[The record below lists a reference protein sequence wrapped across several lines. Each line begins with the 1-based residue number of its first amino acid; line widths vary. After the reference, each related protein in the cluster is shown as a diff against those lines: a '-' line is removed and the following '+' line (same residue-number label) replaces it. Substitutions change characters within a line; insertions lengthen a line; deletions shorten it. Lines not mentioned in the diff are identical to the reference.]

1 MKNKIEIPRTM
12 TEVMQDIDYNVQ
24 LLDMIQYTDLDD
36 CKEITKKAIITDI
49 TQLRAQLNSLEI
61 AITENNSDLSQEIS
75 RPRRIKRV
83 AE

>member
-24 LLDMIQYTDLDD
+24 LLDMFNENIHR
-36 CKEITKKAIITDI
+36 IKKAIITDI

-61 AITENNSDLSQEIS
+61 SITENNSDLSQEIS